1 MEEFLTGVVQSTF
14 SIAVAGYLLVRMEAR
29 LDALT
34 EAIAR
39 LRAAIE
45 RSCASAG
52 AEKNLWNED
61 A

>member
-14 SIAVAGYLLVRMEAR
+14 SIAVAGSLLVRMEAR
-29 LDALT
+29 LDGLT
-34 EAIAR
+34 EAITR

-45 RSCASAG
+45 RREFAPES
-52 AEKNLWNED
+52 LRDDD